1 MAALSGRQ
9 GRERGRKESSA
20 HPKLEADGEGFEA
33 DGEEGILSPTPA
45 TAAPFRA
52 SRISCRAVPRRL
64 EERWRRCPHHHQAC
78 RPRAVE
84 LVILAPPVAVTAQGQ
99 IRPDLAVPPPLRP
112 ATAPLQRRT
121 TPGAI
126 AAWLAAAP
134 PGCPAAAWAARRR
147 RLAAAAWL
155 GTVTPPLGS
164 PPLYPATSPPGCPAA
179 AWDAWEREG
188 RESEKEKM
196 LWWVPL

>member
-1 MAALSGRQ
+1 MSGRQ

-20 HPKLEADGEGFEA
+20 HPKLEADGEEFEA

-64 EERWRRCPHHHQAC
+64 EERWRRCPRHHRAC

-84 LVILAPPVAVTAQGQ
+84 LVILAPPVAVAAQGQ

-112 ATAPLQRRT
+112 ATAPLQRRS
-121 TPGAI
+121 TPGAV

-134 PGCPAAAWAARRR
+134 PAA
-147 RLAAAAWL
+147 LPPL
-155 GTVTPPLGS
+155 GPLGAVASPPPLGS
-164 PPLYPATSPPGCPAA
+164 APSPRRLARHRSARPPLRLAA
-179 AWDAWEREG
+179 CRC
-188 RESEKEKM
+188 
-196 LWWVPL
+196 